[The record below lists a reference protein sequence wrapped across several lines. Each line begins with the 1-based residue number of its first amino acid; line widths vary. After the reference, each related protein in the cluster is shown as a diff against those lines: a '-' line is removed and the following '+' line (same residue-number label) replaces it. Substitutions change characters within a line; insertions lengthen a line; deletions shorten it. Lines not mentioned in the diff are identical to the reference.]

1 MSNSWGYHLGCC
13 EALYYGDMVMH
24 HGLVNYRSFSYVFCW
39 YCLLS
44 RSIPFFI
51 FALSFLSLPFVFYHI
66 LFYCYCCNLLL
77 SISLIFSL
85 ISPPRFIMYLLYGIY
100 NLLRCQHSQK
110 ITELTSDER
119 RVSQSSYKKHN
130 RLSLINPRNYVL
142 SSLLFVQN
150 RQERE

>member
-24 HGLVNYRSFSYVFCW
+24 HGLVNYRSFS
-39 YCLLS
+39 CLLLVLS
-44 RSIPFFI
+44 PLPIHSFLYFCPF
-51 FALSFLSLPFVFYHI
+51 LSFNPLCFYHI
-66 LFYCYCCNLLL
+66 FFYCYCCNLLL

-85 ISPPRFIMYLLYGIY
+85 ISPPRFTMYLLYGIY